1 MTATAASGAKAT
13 ATVAG
18 KGDPGYGA
26 AAEMRTPTLPPTLA
40 FAFARRPDVR
50 PEPPPQPGAT
60 AKMLAETGL
69 CLSLDAHQ
77 EAPGG
82 VLTPWTG
89 LGPLL
94 ASRLRR
100 ADGGAFMKLGVRGV

>member
-1 MTATAASGAKAT
+1 MVRISAATLHLCSQ
-13 ATVAG
+13 
-18 KGDPGYGA
+18 GDPGYGV
-26 AAEMRTPTLPPTLA
+26 AAEMRTPTLPLTLA

-100 ADGGAFMKLGVRGV
+100 ADGGAFMALDVRVV

>member
-13 ATVAG
+13 ATVTG

-26 AAEMRTPTLPPTLA
+26 AAEMRTPTLRLILA
-40 FAFARRPDVR
+40 FAFARR

-100 ADGGAFMKLGVRGV
+100 ADGGAFMQLGVRGV

>member
-1 MTATAASGAKAT
+1 M
-13 ATVAG
+13 
-18 KGDPGYGA
+18 
-26 AAEMRTPTLPPTLA
+26 AAEMRTATLPLIPA
-40 FAFARRPDVR
+40 SAFARR

>member
-1 MTATAASGAKAT
+1 MRISAATLQPPCISAARVT
-13 ATVAG
+13 PATVLLQCAS
-18 KGDPGYGA
+18 P
-26 AAEMRTPTLPPTLA
+26 PLPLILA
-40 FAFARRPDVR
+40 FALARR